1 MNQHMASIYGPKVTA
16 LVLIPRDQKEWGGL
30 EASTHNYF
38 KGKDQRKYAA
48 LSIKLYWRE
57 L

>member
-1 MNQHMASIYGPKVTA
+1 MDQHMASIYGPNVTA
-16 LVLIPRDQKEWGGL
+16 LVLTPRDQKEWRGL

-38 KGKDQRKYAA
+38 KGKDQRKYAT
-48 LSIKLYWRE
+48 LSIKLYWRG